1 MQNVQIFFI
10 VFGSS
15 GTIIVILIFI
25 FKWLNLMNKKN
36 DEFYKIDEYDVE
48 LKV

>member
-1 MQNVQIFFI
+1 MENVEIFFI

-25 FKWLNLMNKKN
+25 FKWLNLMNKKV
-36 DEFYKIDEYDVE
+36 DEFYKIDEPDVE